1 MRCSAAGET
10 TAGGATISVICGQ
23 WTNRRRRGESFSVL
37 HCNELMRSQWLVSSH
52 VREKRYL
59 FLSPPGLFDAAR
71 GPGPNCLRIIRVS
84 ADTAT
89 DTRRMS
95 MQMHSHSHSHN
106 CPDEAT
112 CRSQTRQPLLK
123 HHSNF
128 ASDHPYIQVKREKD
142 WPPRA
147 PPGCLLFL

>member
-37 HCNELMRSQWLVSSH
+37 HCNELMNFLQKPMACFFKSAD
-52 VREKRYL
+52 KRYL
-59 FLSPPGLFDAAR
+59 FLSPPSLFDAAAR

-128 ASDHPYIQVKREKD
+128 ASDHPYIQVEREKTG
-142 WPPRA
+142 